1 MQRTAPR
8 SPRAQPHT
16 QRQRGSL
23 AIEAALMLPLL
34 IGIGVLGADLQRV
47 HTERI
52 RLEKAAGSL
61 GINVAAQPA
70 LTKPGL
76 DRLAAITLQGHE
88 EVQQITVMYVEPNGR
103 VRWAVQRGGAGNLCA
118 APIKGGIYSG
128 TWPGEKRPD
137 GRTDDNEAPNPEALS
152 RGQIAVQACRDT
164 TAIQL
169 SSGLVLPTV
178 IETQA
183 IYPAFISGLLFDKE
197 LLIESHATGLAY
209 AK

>member
-1 MQRTAPR
+1 MQRNAPH
-8 SPRAQPHT
+8 SPRALPHA

-34 IGIGVLGADLQRV
+34 IGIGVLGADMQRV

-52 RLEKAAGSL
+52 RLEKAAGAL
-61 GINVAAQPA
+61 GVNVAAQPA

-76 DRLAAITLQGHE
+76 DRLAAITMQGHE
-88 EVQQITVMYVEPNGR
+88 EAQQITVMYIEPNGQ
-103 VRWAVQRGGAGNLCA
+103 VRWAVQRGGAANLCA
-118 APIKGGIYSG
+118 APIKAGIYSG

-137 GRTDDNEAPNPEALS
+137 GRTDDTEAARPEAIT

-164 TAIQL
+164 AAIQL
-169 SSGLVLPTV
+169 SSGLVLPAV

-183 IYPAFISGLLFDKE
+183 IYPAFKSAVLFDKD
-197 LLIESHATGLAY
+197 LLLESRSTGLAY